1 MTRFIPLLAAVLLA
15 PHGAAAHPHIFVDTG
30 LKAVVSEDGQLLAVE
45 ITWAYDEFYSLLIFE
60 DRGLDADFD
69 GALTAEE
76 LAGLQGFDMQWTEG
90 FLGDTYLSRAGE
102 ALALGAPEHLSTEVA
117 DGRITT
123 RHRRVL
129 AEPQAADGVV
139 IKAYDPTY
147 YTAYT
152 LTSGLELSGGCT
164 GDVTPPDLD
173 AAYTKVEELLYAMP
187 SDQAEDAYPEVGE
200 AFADTVRLSCGA

>member
-1 MTRFIPLLAAVLLA
+1 MKHIAPFFAAALLA
-15 PHGAAAHPHIFVDTG
+15 PQDAGSHPHIFVDTA
-30 LKAVVSEDGQLLAVE
+30 LKVIVSDAGQLEAVE

-60 DRGLDADFD
+60 DRGLDSDYD

-76 LAGLQGFDMQWTEG
+76 LAKLQGFDMAWTEG
-90 FLGDTYLSRAGE
+90 FEGDTYLTRDGVGLE
-102 ALALGAPEHLSTEVA
+102 MGAPVHLATVVA

-123 RHRRVL
+123 RHRRALVQ
-129 AEPQAADGVV
+129 PQAADGVV
-139 IKAYDPTY
+139 IKAYDPGY

-152 LTSGLELSGGCT
+152 MTGGLEVSGGCQ
-164 GDVTPPDLD
+164 GSITPPDLD

-187 SDQAEDAYPEVGE
+187 ADQAEEAYPEVGE

>member
-1 MTRFIPLLAAVLLA
+1 MKRFVPLLSFALLV
-15 PHGAAAHPHIFVDTG
+15 PQGAGSHPHIFVDTA
-30 LKAVVSEDGQLLAVE
+30 LKVIVSDAGQLQAVE

-60 DRGLDADFD
+60 DRGLDGDYD
-69 GALTAEE
+69 GALTAAE
-76 LAGLQGFDMQWTEG
+76 LAGLQGFDMVWTEG
-90 FLGDTYLSRAGE
+90 FQGDTYLTRDGA

-117 DGRITT
+117 EGRITT

-129 AEPQAADGVV
+129 AQPQAADGVM

-152 LTSGLELSGGCT
+152 LTGGLKVSGGCQ
-164 GDVTPPDLD
+164 GHVTPPDLD

-187 SDQAEDAYPEVGE
+187 ADQAEAGYPEVGA
-200 AFADTVRLSCGA
+200 AFADTVQLSCGA

>member
-1 MTRFIPLLAAVLLA
+1 MKHLVPLLAAALLA
-15 PHGAAAHPHIFVDTG
+15 PQDAGSHPHIFVDTA
-30 LKAVVSEDGQLLAVE
+30 LKVIVSDSGQLQAVE

-60 DRGLDADFD
+60 DRGLDGDYD
-69 GALTAEE
+69 GALTAAE
-76 LAGLQGFDMQWTEG
+76 LAGLQGFDMAWTEG
-90 FLGDTYLSRAGE
+90 FQGDTYLTRDGA

-117 DGRITT
+117 EGRITT

-129 AEPQAADGVV
+129 VQPQAAHGVM

-152 LTSGLELSGGCT
+152 LTGGLAVSGGCQ
-164 GDVTPPDLD
+164 GRVTPPDLD

-187 SDQAEDAYPEVGE
+187 AEQAEAAYPEVGE
-200 AFADTVRLSCGA
+200 AFADTVQLSCEA

>member
-1 MTRFIPLLAAVLLA
+1 MKHLAPLLALALLA
-15 PHGAAAHPHIFVDTG
+15 PAGAGAHPHIFVDTG
-30 LKAVVSEDGQLLAVE
+30 MKLVVSDGGQLQAVE

-60 DRGLDADFD
+60 DRGLDSDFD
-69 GALTAEE
+69 GSLTAEE
-76 LAGLQGFDMQWTEG
+76 LAQLQGFDLAWSEG
-90 FLGDTYLSRAGE
+90 FQGDTYLTLGGE
-102 ALALGAPEHLSTEVA
+102 ALGLGAPEHLSTEVK

-129 AEPQAADGVV
+129 TQPQAADGVV

-152 LTSGLELSGGCT
+152 VNQGLEVSGGCQ
-164 GDVTPPDLD
+164 GSITPPNLD
-173 AAYTKVEELLYAMP
+173 QAYTLVEELLYAMP
-187 SDQAEDAYPEVGE
+187 ANQAEEAYPEVGE

>member
-1 MTRFIPLLAAVLLA
+1 MKHIAPLFAAALLA
-15 PHGAAAHPHIFVDTG
+15 PQDAGSHPHIFVDTA
-30 LKAVVSEDGQLLAVE
+30 LKVIVSDSGQLEAVE

-60 DRGLDADFD
+60 DRGLDSDYD

-76 LAGLQGFDMQWTEG
+76 LAKLQGFDMAWTEG
-90 FLGDTYLSRAGE
+90 FEGDTYLTRDGAGLE
-102 ALALGAPEHLSTEVA
+102 MGAPVHLATEVA

-123 RHRRVL
+123 RHRRALVQ
-129 AEPQAADGVV
+129 PQAADGVV
-139 IKAYDPTY
+139 IKAYDPGY

-152 LTSGLELSGGCT
+152 MTGGLEVSGGCQ
-164 GDVTPPDLD
+164 GSITPPDLD

-187 SDQAEDAYPEVGE
+187 ADQAEEAYPEVGE

>member
-1 MTRFIPLLAAVLLA
+1 MKRFVPLLALALLV
-15 PHGAAAHPHIFVDTG
+15 PHGAGSHPHIFVDTG
-30 LKAVVSEDGQLLAVE
+30 MKVLVSEDGQLQAVE
-45 ITWAYDEFYSLLIFE
+45 INWAYDEFYSLLIFE
-60 DRGLDADFD
+60 DKGLDSDFD
-69 GALTAEE
+69 GTLTAEE
-76 LAGLQGFDMQWTEG
+76 LAKLQGFDLAWSEG
-90 FLGDTYLSRAGE
+90 FQGDTYLTRGGE

-152 LTSGLELSGGCT
+152 LSGGLDVT
-164 GDVTPPDLD
+164 GGCQGSVTPPNLD

-187 SDQAEDAYPEVGE
+187 ADQAEEAYPEVGE
-200 AFADTVRLSCGA
+200 AFADTVRLNCGA

>member
-1 MTRFIPLLAAVLLA
+1 MKHIVPLLALA
-15 PHGAAAHPHIFVDTG
+15 MAAPQGAAAHPHIFVDTG
-30 LKAVVSEDGQLLAVE
+30 LKLEITGDGQLQAVE

-60 DRGLDADFD
+60 DRELDSDFD
-69 GALTAEE
+69 GSLTAEE
-76 LAGLQGFDMQWTEG
+76 LAQLQGFDLAWSEG
-90 FLGDTYLSRAGE
+90 FQGDTYLTLGGA
-102 ALALGAPEHLSTEVA
+102 ALGLGAPVHLSTEVK

-129 AEPQAADGVV
+129 TQPQAADGVV

-152 LTSGLELSGGCT
+152 VNQGLQVSGGCQ
-164 GDVTPPDLD
+164 GSITPPDLD
-173 AAYTKVEELLYAMP
+173 QAYTMVEELLYAMP
-187 SDQAEDAYPEVGE
+187 ADQAEEAYPEVGE

>member
-1 MTRFIPLLAAVLLA
+1 MKHIAPLFAAALLA
-15 PHGAAAHPHIFVDTG
+15 PQDAGSHPHIFVDTA
-30 LKAVVSEDGQLLAVE
+30 LKVIVSDAGQLEAIE

-60 DRGLDADFD
+60 DRGLDSDYD

-76 LAGLQGFDMQWTEG
+76 LAKLQGFDMAWTEG
-90 FLGDTYLSRAGE
+90 FEGDTYLTRDGAGLE
-102 ALALGAPEHLSTEVA
+102 MGAPVHLATVVA

-123 RHRRVL
+123 RHRRALVQ
-129 AEPQAADGVV
+129 PQAADGVV
-139 IKAYDPTY
+139 IKAYDPGY

-152 LTSGLELSGGCT
+152 MTGGLEVSGGCQ
-164 GDVTPPDLD
+164 GSITPPDLD

-187 SDQAEDAYPEVGE
+187 ADQAEEAYPEVGE

>member
-1 MTRFIPLLAAVLLA
+1 MKRIIPLLAAAVLA
-15 PHGAAAHPHIFVDTG
+15 PQDAGSHPHIFVDTA
-30 LKAVVSEDGQLLAVE
+30 LKVIVSDSGQLEAVE

-60 DRGLDADFD
+60 DRGLDGDYD
-69 GALTAEE
+69 GALTAQE
-76 LAGLQGFDMQWTEG
+76 LAKLRGFDMAWVEG
-90 FLGDTYLSRAGE
+90 FQGDTYLTRAGVVLE
-102 ALALGAPEHLSTEVA
+102 LGAPEHLATEVA

-129 AEPQAADGVV
+129 AEPQAADGVM
-139 IKAYDPTY
+139 IKAYDPGY

-152 LTSGLELSGGCT
+152 MTGGLEVSGGCQAS
-164 GDVTPPDLD
+164 VTPPDLD

-187 SDQAEDAYPEVGE
+187 ADQAEDAYPEVGE

>member
-1 MTRFIPLLAAVLLA
+1 MKHLAPLLALALLA
-15 PHGAAAHPHIFVDTG
+15 PAGAGAHPHIFVDTG
-30 LKAVVSEDGQLLAVE
+30 MKLVVSDGGQLQAVE

-60 DRGLDADFD
+60 DRGLDSDFD
-69 GALTAEE
+69 GSLTAEE
-76 LAGLQGFDMQWTEG
+76 LAQLQGFDLAWSEG
-90 FLGDTYLSRAGE
+90 FQGDTYLTLDGE
-102 ALALGAPEHLSTEVA
+102 ALGLGAPEHLSTEVK

-129 AEPQAADGVV
+129 TQPQEADGVV

-152 LTSGLELSGGCT
+152 VNQGLEVSGGCQ
-164 GDVTPPDLD
+164 GSITPPNLD
-173 AAYTKVEELLYAMP
+173 QAYTLVEELLYAMP
-187 SDQAEDAYPEVGE
+187 ANQAEEAYPEVGE

>member
-1 MTRFIPLLAAVLLA
+1 MKRIIPLLAAAVLA
-15 PHGAAAHPHIFVDTG
+15 PQDAGSHPHIFVDTA
-30 LKAVVSEDGQLLAVE
+30 LKVIVSDSGQLEAVE

-60 DRGLDADFD
+60 DRGLDGDYD
-69 GALTAEE
+69 GALTAQE
-76 LAGLQGFDMQWTEG
+76 LAKLQGFDMAWVEG
-90 FLGDTYLSRAGE
+90 FQGDTYLTRSGE
-102 ALALGAPEHLSTEVA
+102 ALEMGAPEHLATEVA

-129 AEPQAADGVV
+129 TEPQAADGVV
-139 IKAYDPTY
+139 IKAYDPGY

-152 LTSGLELSGGCT
+152 MTGGLEVSGGCQAS
-164 GDVTPPDLD
+164 VTPPDLD

-187 SDQAEDAYPEVGE
+187 ADQAEDAYPEVGE

>member
-1 MTRFIPLLAAVLLA
+1 MKHIAPLFAAALLA
-15 PHGAAAHPHIFVDTG
+15 PQDAGSHPHIFVDTA
-30 LKAVVSEDGQLLAVE
+30 LKVIVSDAGQLEAVE

-60 DRGLDADFD
+60 DRGLDSDYD

-76 LAGLQGFDMQWTEG
+76 LAKLQGFDMAWTEG
-90 FLGDTYLSRAGE
+90 FEGDTYLTRDGAGLE
-102 ALALGAPEHLSTEVA
+102 MGAPVHLATVVA

-123 RHRRVL
+123 RHRRALVQ
-129 AEPQAADGVV
+129 PQAADGVV
-139 IKAYDPTY
+139 IKAYDPGY

-152 LTSGLELSGGCT
+152 MTGGLEVSGGCQ
-164 GDVTPPDLD
+164 GSITPPDLD

-187 SDQAEDAYPEVGE
+187 ADQAEEAYPEVGE

>member
-1 MTRFIPLLAAVLLA
+1 MKRIVPLLAAAVLA
-15 PHGAAAHPHIFVDTG
+15 PQDAGSHPHIFVDTAM
-30 LKAVVSEDGQLLAVE
+30 KVIVSDTGQLEAVE

-60 DRGLDADFD
+60 DRGLDGDFD
-69 GALTAEE
+69 GALTAAE
-76 LAGLQGFDMQWTEG
+76 LAKLQGFDMAWTEG
-90 FLGDTYLSRAGE
+90 FQGDTYLTRAGE
-102 ALALGAPEHLSTEVA
+102 ALALGAPVHLATEVA

-139 IKAYDPTY
+139 IKAFDPTY

-152 LTSGLELSGGCT
+152 LTGGLEVTGGCT
-164 GDVTPPDLD
+164 GEVTPPNLD

-187 SDQAEDAYPEVGE
+187 AGQAEEAYPEVGE

>member
-1 MTRFIPLLAAVLLA
+1 MKHIAPLFAAALLA
-15 PHGAAAHPHIFVDTG
+15 PQDAGSHPHIFVDTA
-30 LKAVVSEDGQLLAVE
+30 LKVIVSDAGQLEAVE

-60 DRGLDADFD
+60 DRGLDSDYD

-76 LAGLQGFDMQWTEG
+76 LAKLQGFDMAWTEG
-90 FLGDTYLSRAGE
+90 FEGDTYLTRDGAE
-102 ALALGAPEHLSTEVA
+102 LEMGAPVHLATVVA

-123 RHRRVL
+123 RHRRALVQ
-129 AEPQAADGVV
+129 PQAADGVV
-139 IKAYDPTY
+139 IKAYDPGY

-152 LTSGLELSGGCT
+152 MTGGLEVSGGCQ
-164 GDVTPPDLD
+164 GSITPPDLD

-187 SDQAEDAYPEVGE
+187 ADQAEEAYPEVGE

>member
-1 MTRFIPLLAAVLLA
+1 MKHLAPLLALALLA
-15 PHGAAAHPHIFVDTG
+15 PAGAGAHPHIFVDTG
-30 LKAVVSEDGQLLAVE
+30 MKLVVSDGGQLQAVE

-60 DRGLDADFD
+60 DKGLDSDFD
-69 GALTAEE
+69 GSLTAEE
-76 LAGLQGFDMQWTEG
+76 LAQLQGFDLARSEG
-90 FLGDTYLSRAGE
+90 FQGDTYLTLGGG
-102 ALALGAPEHLSTEVA
+102 ALGLGAPEHLSTEVK

-129 AEPQAADGVV
+129 TQPQAADGVV

-152 LTSGLELSGGCT
+152 VNQGLEVSGGCQASI
-164 GDVTPPDLD
+164 TPPNLD
-173 AAYTKVEELLYAMP
+173 QAYTLVEELLYAMP
-187 SDQAEDAYPEVGE
+187 ANQAEEAYPEVGE

>member
-1 MTRFIPLLAAVLLA
+1 MKHIAPFFAAALLA
-15 PHGAAAHPHIFVDTG
+15 PQDAGSHPHIFVDTA
-30 LKAVVSEDGQLLAVE
+30 LKVIVSDAGQLEAVE

-60 DRGLDADFD
+60 DRGLDSDYD

-76 LAGLQGFDMQWTEG
+76 LAKLQGFDMAWTEG
-90 FLGDTYLSRAGE
+90 FEGDTYLTRDGAGLE
-102 ALALGAPEHLSTEVA
+102 MGAPVHLATVVA

-123 RHRRVL
+123 RHRRALVQ
-129 AEPQAADGVV
+129 PQAADGVV
-139 IKAYDPTY
+139 IKAYDPGY

-152 LTSGLELSGGCT
+152 MTGGLEVSGGCQ
-164 GDVTPPDLD
+164 GSITPPDLD

-187 SDQAEDAYPEVGE
+187 ADQAEEAYPEVGE